1 MNPLHT
7 PPAARVNDGAIAF
20 TLRPSTAE
28 LRAEVRCE
36 CAPQGGEYFA
46 VTLHNDT
53 ATEVFIDAV
62 EIRWRWLA
70 VGGDVR
76 QVASG
81 GTTMATWPTQVA
93 PARGARGPVESGTWL
108 LARRR
113 DDCALAGFVSWRHFW
128 SKLRWEN
135 GWLTMHVDGEGRRLA
150 AGESVALETVWLVE
164 GKDWVEL
171 LERYATEVAR
181 CTGAKLKPRP
191 QFVGWSTWDYYG
203 RGWTVAAIEENT
215 AAMRHL
221 APQANLLQIDG
232 GWWPARGDYT
242 EVRADLGAEAMKQL
256 AGSIRGRGMT
266 AGIHFDGMRGDTA
279 SRVAREH
286 PEYFLH
292 DQNGRMISVPQLNDG
307 DRLEHI
313 YFDYSHPG
321 ALDYMRH
328 VVRTLREEWGYD
340 YLKIDFLSFGLAEDI
355 RRRALD
361 NDPARRI
368 APHDPGLTSVER
380 MHRALHTW
388 REAMGPDAFFL
399 ACSAPLGVV
408 LGYADGLRT
417 GYDVYPDFNS
427 LRRCAQAT
435 AGCFHLHGRAAW
447 ADADYQIVR
456 GPEEEDETRV
466 RNEEKRSR
474 LMRNE
479 AEMWTIHVGLFGGTK
494 LNSDKLALL
503 RPERAE
509 LVRLMVALPLCRRY
523 VPLDFWS
530 RGGTWDDAFHVL
542 LGEADER
549 VCLALFNWSDEP
561 MAYVVRGL
569 RGEEG
574 AELRV
579 LAGKPACETT
589 EDAIRVR
596 LAPRH
601 AAAWSVGK
609 GRGFDELRH
618 ALRVEAVATQ

>member
-1 MNPLHT
+1 MAAHAPDCTVSLT
-7 PPAARVNDGAIAF
+7 LLPAD
-20 TLRPSTAE
+20 ST
-28 LRAEVRCE
+28 LRAEVRTHA
-36 CAPQGGEYFA
+36 APQGGRYLS
-46 VTLHNDT
+46 VSLHNET
-53 ATEVFIDAV
+53 AADVFIESGEV
-62 EIRWRWLA
+62 RWRWLPEDRH
-70 VGGDVR
+70 VD

-108 LARRR
+108 LARAA
-113 DDCALAGFVSWRHFW
+113 DGCALAGFVSWRHFW
-128 SKLRWEN
+128 SRLSWEN
-135 GWLTMHVDGEGRRLA
+135 GWLTLRIDGEGRRLA
-150 AGESVALETVWLVE
+150 AGESVPLETVWMEE
-164 GKDWVEL
+164 GGDWVEL
-171 LERYATEVAR
+171 LEQYASEVAR

-203 RGWTVAAIEENT
+203 RGWTIGAVEENI
-215 AAMRHL
+215 AGIRHL
-221 APQANLLQIDG
+221 APGANLLQIDG

-242 EVRADLGAEAMKQL
+242 EVRENLGRDAMKQI
-256 AGSIRGRGMT
+256 AGTIRLLGMT

-286 PEYFLH
+286 PDYFLH

-355 RRRALD
+355 RQRALK
-361 NDPARRI
+361 NDPSRRI
-368 APHDPGLTSVER
+368 TPHDPGLTSVER
-380 MHRALHTW
+380 MHRALQTW

-435 AGCFHLHGRAAW
+435 AGNFHLHGRAAW

-466 RNEEKRSR
+466 RNDEKRSQ
-474 LMRNE
+474 LTFNE
-479 AEMWTIHVGLFGGTK
+479 AEMWTIYVGLFGGTR
-494 LNSDKLALL
+494 LNSDKLSLL
-503 RPERAE
+503 RPAKTE
-509 LVRLMVALPLCRRY
+509 LVRTLARLPLCGRY
-523 VPLDFWS
+523 VPLDFWA
-530 RGGTWDDAFHVL
+530 RGETWDDAFHVM
-542 LGEADER
+542 LGEADGEI
-549 VCLALFNWSDEP
+549 CLALFNWGD
-561 MAYVVRGL
+561 AHTTYDVRGFSD
-569 RGEEG
+569 
-574 AELRV
+574 AERSQLRV
-579 LAGKPACETT
+579 LAGSSVNQLRGETL
-589 EDAIRVR
+589 RVR
-596 LAPRH
+596 LAPHH
-601 AAAWSVGK
+601 AAAWCVRG
-609 GRGFDELRH
+609 GRGFELLRN
-618 ALRVEAVATQ
+618 ALTVEATAS